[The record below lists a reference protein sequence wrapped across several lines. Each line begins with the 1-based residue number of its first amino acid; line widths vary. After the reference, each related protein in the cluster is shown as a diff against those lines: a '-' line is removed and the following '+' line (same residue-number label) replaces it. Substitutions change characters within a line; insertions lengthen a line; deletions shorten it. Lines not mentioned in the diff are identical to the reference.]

1 MKSVKCACGHVN
13 PLGTVVCEACNKEL
27 PKEKVQP
34 SSQSLIDMRYE
45 GSARRSQTYNK
56 TMIDKIWNFF
66 SSVKVGVWL
75 IVITLIVSS
84 IGTFLPQKMYI
95 PENTHIGK
103 FYEDQYGW
111 FGKVF
116 YLLGLH
122 EMYSSWWYLI
132 LIASIGV
139 SLVVCSMDRVV
150 PLYKALK
157 KQSIVRQEN
166 FLKRQRLFS
175 LTEKG
180 VDRDELDKVKERL
193 RKKRYHIREQDG
205 HLLAEKGRFSRWGPY
220 VNHVGLIIFLIGAML
235 RFVPGMYVDKVL
247 WLREGETKVI
257 PGTDGEYYL
266 KNERFFVEIYDKET
280 DEKFVEALDNAGIVA
295 KNFQTDAVLYK
306 RVDEKIVGAEPN
318 LKEIKKHPIRVNE
331 PLKFDHFALYQVQY
345 ELDEWDTFHF
355 ELIKKKTGTSIGTI
369 AIDLNQPEM
378 KYELDGEHTV
388 EIISYFPDFEFNE
401 AGEPTTASKRPH
413 HPAFVFKMFT
423 PEHPEGETSFVAIQ
437 QTIEPFADNDYKMMF
452 SGMET
457 KNVTGLVVR
466 KDLTLWV
473 LGLGGTIFMI
483 GLIQGSYWNHRRI
496 WIRNENEKIWLA
508 GHTNKNWYGFKREI
522 GIILQDSNIKEPVDQ
537 MSNTDN

>member
-266 KNERFFVEIYDKET
+266 KNERFFVEIYDKEM
-280 DEKFVEALDNAGIVA
+280 DEKFAEALDNAGIVA

>member
-139 SLVVCSMDRVV
+139 SLVICSMDRVV

-266 KNERFFVEIYDKET
+266 KNERFFVEIYDKEM
-280 DEKFVEALDNAGIVA
+280 DEKFAEALDNAGIVA